1 MPPHTVNSQ
10 RALERFPLFRGI
22 DAEARQE
29 LSTLLREIRLD
40 AGEYLCRQGDPGDS
54 LFLIDSGLIEVWLET
69 STGARLVRRLRQG
82 DIVGEMALLTGEPRS
97 AHVIANVPSIV
108 LELNAKTFAGVAARY
123 PKVLNNIALALIERE
138 HASAKVRLQP
148 NRGEAVALVIDGN
161 QLALAN
167 PVVEAFKQASPTI
180 PIVVDLGQCLDRQSS
195 HYHQD
200 DLPGF
205 LADLDNRLQKTERV
219 LAVIPADDPH
229 LGGLLRH
236 MDRAVLLSNAAL
248 ASQLIDGRLAGLQPE
263 VFLLRG
269 GRSKE
274 IPSGGKVIRSA
285 NLALSALDIAWL
297 GRHLSRTKLGLAL
310 GAGGAKG
317 FAHVGAFK
325 VLENAGY
332 VFDYVAG
339 ASIGS
344 ILGSGIAMGMS
355 AETLA
360 ETAHW
365 LLSRDVCGSYFRLVS
380 SAPEEPGHELFY
392 EALSKLA
399 GGRSFEDLPVPL
411 GIMTADLNAK
421 QPFLFRTGPLVDAL
435 HAALAIPGL
444 APPFERENQRLVDGV
459 TISPVPTQALK
470 DMGADIT
477 VSINLMSRDDL
488 ERWPEDD
495 PVPELKK
502 RRSKTLD
509 PMIETLIML
518 QTDTSVRNAAEADV
532 VITPLFAPS
541 SWRDIH
547 LADRFKAAGQRAAD
561 KQLHKLK
568 ALAPA
573 TETPPAPKVRQ

>member
-10 RALERFPLFRGI
+10 RALETFSLFRGI
-22 DAEARQE
+22 DADAWQE
-29 LSTLLREIRLD
+29 MSTLLREVRLD

-54 LFLIDSGLIEVWLET
+54 LFLIDSGLIEIWLET

-97 AHVIANVPSIV
+97 AHVIANVPSTV
-108 LELNAKTFAGVAARY
+108 LELNAQTFAGIAARY

-138 HASAKVRLQP
+138 HASAQVRLQS
-148 NRGEAVALVIDGN
+148 NRGEAVALVIGDDN
-161 QLALAN
+161 LAVAN
-167 PVVEAFKQASPTI
+167 PVVEAFKRASPTI
-180 PIVVDLGQCLDRQSS
+180 PIVVDLGKCLDPGSS
-195 HYHQD
+195 QYRHD

-205 LADLDNRLQKTERV
+205 LADLDNRLQKADRV
-219 LAVIPADDPH
+219 LAVIPASAPH

-236 MDRAVLLSNAAL
+236 MDRAVLLSS
-248 ASQLIDGRLAGLQPE
+248 ASSASKLIDERLAGLKPD
-263 VFLLRG
+263 VFLFREDRSNELPLG
-269 GRSKE
+269 GE
-274 IPSGGKVIRSA
+274 VIRTA
-285 NLALSALDIAWL
+285 DLPLSDSDIAWL

-325 VLENAGY
+325 VLESAGY

-355 AETLA
+355 GETLT

-380 SAPEEPGHELFY
+380 SAPEEAGHQLFY

-421 QPFLFRTGPLVDAL
+421 QPYLFRTGPLVDAL

-470 DMGADIT
+470 SMGADIT
-477 VSINLMSRDDL
+477 VSINLMSRDEL

-495 PVPELKK
+495 PVPELGK

-518 QTDTSVRNAAEADV
+518 QTDTSVRNAEEADV

-547 LADRFKAAGQRAAD
+547 LADRFEAAGHRAAD
-561 KQLHKLK
+561 EQLPKLK
-568 ALAPA
+568 ALATATGAPA
-573 TETPPAPKVRQ
+573 ARRVRK

>member
-1 MPPHTVNSQ
+1 
-10 RALERFPLFRGI
+10 
-22 DAEARQE
+22 
-29 LSTLLREIRLD
+29 LLREIRLD

-54 LFLIDSGLIEVWLET
+54 LFLIDAGLIEVWLET
-69 STGARLVRRLRQG
+69 PTGTRLVRRLRQG

-97 AHVIANVPSIV
+97 AHVIANVPSTV
-108 LELNAKTFAGVAARY
+108 LELNAQTFAGITARY

-138 HASAKVRLQP
+138 HATAQVRLQSI
-148 NRGEAVALVIDGN
+148 RGEAVALVIGDD
-161 QLALAN
+161 QLAVAK
-167 PVVEAFKQASPTI
+167 PVVEAFKQASPAI
-180 PIVVDLGQCLDRQSS
+180 PIVVDLGQCLDPGSGQ
-195 HYHQD
+195 YHQD

-205 LADLDNRLQKTERV
+205 LANLDNRLQKADRV
-219 LAVIPADDPH
+219 LAVIPASDPH
-229 LGGLLRH
+229 LSGLLRH

-248 ASQLIDGRLAGLQPE
+248 ANKLIDERLAGLQPE
-263 VFLLRG
+263 VFLFRG
-269 GRSKE
+269 GRSNE
-274 IPSGGKVIRSA
+274 VPEGKVIRAADLPFS
-285 NLALSALDIAWL
+285 DPDVAWL

-355 AETLA
+355 GETLD

-380 SAPEEPGHELFY
+380 SAPEAPGHELFY
-392 EALSKLA
+392 EALSTLA

-421 QPFLFRTGPLVDAL
+421 QPYLFRTGPLVDAL

-477 VSINLMSRDDL
+477 VSINLMSRDEL

-495 PVPELKK
+495 PVPELGK

-518 QTDTSVRNAAEADV
+518 QTDTSVRNAAAADI

-547 LADRFKAAGQRAAD
+547 LADRFEAAGRRAAD
-561 KQLHKLK
+561 KQLPKLK
-568 ALAPA
+568 ALALA
-573 TETPPAPKVRQ
+573 TETPTAPRIRR